1 MFKPIQFPPEI
12 EPLVRFVEETEPALI
27 VEETLAKLRNGTS
40 ADDMIRASALA
51 IVRSTDLPPNH
62 HGGPVHPISG
72 VHAVRSVS
80 QRLPGELAYLP
91 VVQHTTLCNNH
102 CHSLLMGPYLMTE
115 IQPREG
121 STGDVETYH
130 ISDVALRAV
139 EKSEAAA
146 TDSVATT
153 IAAFKKSLVAMQA
166 SAAQHYFL
174 WLIDHLSP
182 GELLDLLMP
191 IAISRNNLD
200 DHNFIYPVYTAR
212 ALEAIGREWA
222 GVLFRPA
229 IRYQARPPTPLDD
242 VELNYVAYESVE
254 AIFDEYKLLE
264 CDIPLRSSAEETEQ
278 IGALSRQ
285 IGASKSYYAT
295 IAPLAEALVNGLSLE
310 GAGEAL
316 SIGAAAAYLSTS
328 YGNPMDSHT
337 HTGINNRRYVLAQEG
352 VSLRNKLLG
361 LMTALTG
368 PEVLL
373 AEPLTNWTSNV
384 EEDVTS
390 HLPARS
396 QDALLDAL
404 TESVE
409 GQPWLDWRS
418 IGVDNVVAPDEVK
431 ETVALARQYSE
442 LGYDAGAY
450 FERLAE
456 ISCRDDFTEMHSLK
470 HFQAIVD
477 EYYATREPY
486 RWLHLVSA
494 AKSAAV
500 THVGKEH
507 QVYNQ
512 AKAVLAA

>member
-12 EPLVRFVEETEPALI
+12 EPLVRFVEETDPALI
-27 VEETLAKLRNGTS
+27 VEETLTKLRNGTS

-80 QRLPGELAYLP
+80 QRLPGELSYLP
-91 VVQHTTLCNNH
+91 IVQHTTLCNNH

-115 IQPREG
+115 IRPREG
-121 STGDVETYH
+121 SIGDVDTYH

-139 EKSEAAA
+139 TQPEDAS
-146 TDSVATT
+146 TDSVAITV
-153 IAAFKKSLVAMQA
+153 AAFQKSLVAMQP

-174 WLIDHLSP
+174 WLIEHLSP

-212 ALEAIGREWA
+212 ALEAIGWEWA
-222 GVLFRPA
+222 TVLFRPA
-229 IRYQARPPTPLDD
+229 VRYQARPPAPLDVD
-242 VELNYVAYESVE
+242 FNYVSFESVE
-254 AIFDEYKLLE
+254 TIFDEYKLLE
-264 CDIPLRSSAEETEQ
+264 RDIQLRSSPEETER
-278 IGALSRQ
+278 IGDLSHR
-285 IGASKSYYAT
+285 IGASKSYYDT
-295 IAPLAEALVNGLSLE
+295 IEPMAEALVNGLSLE

-328 YGNPMDSHT
+328 YGNPMDSHA

-361 LMTALTG
+361 LMTTLTG

-373 AEPLTNWTSNV
+373 AEPLINWTSNI
-384 EEDVTS
+384 EDDVTS
-390 HLPARS
+390 HLPART
-396 QDALLDAL
+396 QDGLLDAL
-404 TESVE
+404 TESIE
-409 GQPWLDWRS
+409 AQPWIDWRA

-431 ETVALARQYSE
+431 ETVALARQYAE
-442 LGYDAGAY
+442 LGFDPGAY

-500 THVGKEH
+500 TNVGKEH

-512 AKAVLAA
+512 AKAMLAA